1 MDILAAGLVFSLL
14 EPEPAFAFEPKVFF
28 LVCVVVAAIYG
39 AWSVK
44 PRILL
49 VQGGPAI
56 LALLI
61 VLLAS

>member
-14 EPEPAFAFEPKVFF
+14 EPEPAFAFELKVFF